1 MPGLYK
7 LLIQC
12 PAAKQADVL
21 AATGFNTAAD
31 LFLASDPPIRDKWGG
46 RTSTAFTAAQ
56 ELLIPQW
63 QADFPEVLFEK
74 YHLTQQSGIPSQ
86 RLSEWGLTTSST
98 I

>member
-12 PAAKQADVL
+12 PEAEQAAVQSE
-21 AATGFNTAAD
+21 TGFHTSAD
-31 LFLASDPPIRDKWGG
+31 LFLAADPPVRPKWGG

-56 ELLIPQW
+56 ELLIPSW
-63 QADFPEVLFEK
+63 QSTFPTVLFEK
-74 YHLTQQSGIPSQ
+74 YHATQQSGIPSQ
-86 RLSEWGLTTSST
+86 RLSEWGLTTSAS